1 MNDARA
7 WTRDGGF
14 GEREDTVRSI
24 LFGLFVM
31 VVAAGCAAVGNTP
44 AQDLAWERWKACDHF
59 SMILLDR
66 VDLDGRL
73 VVTGYEY
80 EAAQFTA
87 CVREAAAAQVRRG
100 VSGSTAAVLVKLYD
114 CQGAM

>member
-1 MNDARA
+1 MRA
-7 WTRDGGF
+7 F
-14 GEREDTVRSI
+14 P
-24 LFGLFVM
+24 LGLFMM
-31 VVAAGCAAVGNTP
+31 VVVVAGCATVANTP

-59 SMILLDR
+59 SMIVLDR

-80 EAAQFTA
+80 EVRPFTA

-100 VSGSTAAVLVKLYD
+100 VSGGPTPAVLVKLYD
-114 CQGAM
+114 CQGGAM